1 MTYNFVPA
9 EAASREETNSEDEYA
24 EGTEDITEEA
34 EDSADEEQ
42 EDEMPPKKTNTKKT
56 PTNKKAAPSAPK
68 TPVRDVLDDLI
79 GGLEGVTLENK
90 RYSFTVLDPYKVHP
104 YVKSDVYV
112 VLGEVFTNPVPED
125 MIRIDL
131 SNCGTKV
138 LFYRANYEFIGSHAH
153 FKVDKDSDLV
163 VYDKNS
169 SEAVAHANTTQL
181 IRMEHK
187 GQFLDGKIWPDT
199 PMEVPLPMKCV
210 GQPYSV
216 RFRHYP
222 TGHTVPFEMDIPRV
236 REDPLTGVPREVL
249 AQELVEIPVM
259 QMKVEF
265 RLEGEKRSVIAKG
278 KVKKMKAVSRTVT
291 ELVDKDDS
299 SVDSDMAI

>member
-1 MTYNFVPA
+1 VFTLHHLLTYNFVSA
-9 EAASREETNSEDEYA
+9 EAASREETDSEDEDA
-24 EGTEDITEEA
+24 KGTEDITEE
-34 EDSADEEQ
+34 ED
-42 EDEMPPKKTNTKKT
+42 EDEMPPKKTTKKS
-56 PTNKKAAPSAPK
+56 PSTNKKAVPSASMS
-68 TPVRDVLDDLI
+68 PVRDVIDDVI

-90 RYSFTVLDPYKVHP
+90 LYSFTVLDPYKVHP

-222 TGHTVPFEMDIPRV
+222 TGHTVRFEMEIPRV
-236 REDPLTGVPREVL
+236 REDPVTGIPRELISRETVD
-249 AQELVEIPVM
+249 IPVM

-265 RLEGEKRSVIAKG
+265 RLEGEKRREVAKG
-278 KVKKMKAVSRTVT
+278 KVKKMKAISIPVSQ
-291 ELVDKDDS
+291 LVDDDDS
-299 SVDSDMAI
+299 SAASGMNV